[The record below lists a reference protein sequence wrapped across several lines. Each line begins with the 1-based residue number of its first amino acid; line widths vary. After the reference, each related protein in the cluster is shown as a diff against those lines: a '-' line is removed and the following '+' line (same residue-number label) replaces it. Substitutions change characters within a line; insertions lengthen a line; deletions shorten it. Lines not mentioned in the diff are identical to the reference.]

1 MISQYQPKLL
11 IFLSQH
17 DHGIHHEREGRKE
30 LMGRENALLYLELS
44 MVNSSKAV
52 SRTPQLFLLDDTKH
66 LAYSC
71 YLQILSR
78 YYLSAVVSSFTW
90 GPQCIPCVSS
100 QIRRSGF
107 PLTASVRF
115 PEPMSAECMQS
126 LI

>member
-1 MISQYQPKLL
+1 MLFMP
-11 IFLSQH
+11 QH
-17 DHGIHHEREGRKE
+17 DYGIHHEREGRKE

-90 GPQCIPCVSS
+90 GPKCIPCSSS

-115 PEPMSAECMQS
+115 PESIYAGCMQS